1 LAPSEFPQK
10 LDMNWFTSL
19 FSSLNGRK
27 LVMALT
33 GLFLIVFL
41 VVHLIGNFQLLK
53 SDGGR
58 AFNLY
63 AEFMTTNPLIM
74 LISYVLYI
82 SILVHVIW
90 SAILTSRN
98 RAARGK
104 VGYQVVRNSS
114 HWTSRNMGILG
125 TFIFIFIVIHMR
137 DFWAVMHWG
146 GINRVIYDGQ
156 EVKDLY
162 SVVAEAFAR
171 SWYVA
176 LYVVSMLL
184 LAFHLWHGFAS
195 AFQTLGLSHVKY
207 NGAIKF
213 VGRAFAIIV
222 PAMFALIPI
231 LMFSWR

>member
-1 LAPSEFPQK
+1 
-10 LDMNWFTSL
+10 MNWFTSL

-33 GLFLIVFL
+33 GLILIVLL
-41 VVHLIGNFQLLK
+41 VVHLIGNLQLLK

-82 SILVHVIW
+82 SILVHVVW
-90 SAILTSRN
+90 SAILTARN

-104 VGYQVVRNSS
+104 VGYQVVKNSS

-146 GINRVIYDGQ
+146 GINHVTYDGQ

-162 SVVAEAFAR
+162 SVVAQAFTR

-195 AFQTLGLSHVKY
+195 AFQTLGLHHVKY
-207 NGAIKF
+207 TGTIKF

-231 LMFSWR
+231 LM

>member
-1 LAPSEFPQK
+1 
-10 LDMNWFTSL
+10 
-19 FSSLNGRK
+19 
-27 LVMALT
+27 MALT
-33 GLFLIVFL
+33 GLFLITFL
-41 VVHLIGNFQLLK
+41 VVHLIGNLQLLK

-74 LISYVLYI
+74 LISYVLYAF
-82 SILVHVIW
+82 ILIHVIW
-90 SAILTSRN
+90 SAILTARSN
-98 RAARGK
+98 SARGK
-104 VGYQVVRNSS
+104 TGYQIIRNSS

-125 TFIFIFIVIHMR
+125 TFIFIFLVIHMR

-146 GINRVIYDGQ
+146 GIDRVTYDGQ

-162 SVVAEAFAR
+162 SVVALAFTR

-176 LYVVSMLL
+176 LYVVSMLM

-195 AFQTLGLSHVKY
+195 AFQTLGLNHVKY
-207 NGAIKF
+207 NGAIRF
-213 VGRAFAIIV
+213 IGWAFAIIV

-231 LMFSWR
+231 TMFAFG

>member
-1 LAPSEFPQK
+1 
-10 LDMNWFTSL
+10 MNWFTSL
-19 FSSLNGRK
+19 FSSVNGKK

-33 GLFLIVFL
+33 GLFLITFL
-41 VVHLIGNFQLLK
+41 VVHLIGNLQLLK

-58 AFNLY
+58 AFNVY
-63 AEFMTTNPLIM
+63 AEFMTTNPLIVT
-74 LISYVLYI
+74 ISYVLYAF
-82 SILVHVIW
+82 ILIHVIW
-90 SAILTSRN
+90 SALLTSRN

-104 VGYQVVRNSS
+104 VGYKVVRNSS

-137 DFWAVMHWG
+137 DFWAAMHWG
-146 GINRVIYDGQ
+146 GIARVTYDGQ

-162 SVVAEAFAR
+162 SVVALAFTR
-171 SWYVA
+171 SWYVG

-195 AFQTLGLSHVKY
+195 AFQTLGLNHVKY

-213 VGRAFAIIV
+213 AGRAFAIIV
-222 PAMFALIPI
+222 PALFALIPI
-231 LMFSWR
+231 LMFAGG